1 MTLEGWSYIYTYV
14 SKTFKDKIYIN
25 PIITFLYFHIFLY
38 VGAFYLINLFLAV
51 TNSEFEHIDEN
62 RKKIKEKKSFYKLI
76 KSKYDINEKK
86 KIEKKEKEKLLKIKN
101 NKKSDE
107 TLKEL
112 YYKIKDG
119 SFKIK
124 KNKRDIP
131 KLYST
136 IKDIYIMANNNPEE
150 LFLEK
155 SRIQEEEEYL
165 NLDIERQLKEI
176 KLLIEEKKKE
186 MEKSKVN
193 SKKIAK
199 QKNIKKIEKKE
210 DSNINEAK
218 LTERYKTSGIHF
230 ISTNNGNINSSIDE
244 IKNSQFKLSKLK
256 KEDLN
261 IDVSEIIKLKDN
273 INSNLIEFSIE
284 STIKFNR
291 IFN

>member
-1 MTLEGWSYIYTYV
+1 
-14 SKTFKDKIYIN
+14 
-25 PIITFLYFHIFLY
+25 
-38 VGAFYLINLFLAV
+38 
-51 TNSEFEHIDEN
+51 
-62 RKKIKEKKSFYKLI
+62 LI

-112 YYKIKDG
+112 YHKIKDEAYH
-119 SFKIK
+119 IN

-150 LFLEK
+150 LYLEK
-155 SRIQEEEEYL
+155 SRIQEEEESL
-165 NLDIERQLKEI
+165 CLDIERQRNEI

-193 SKKIAK
+193 SKK
-199 QKNIKKIEKKE
+199 NIKVKNNKKIDKKE
-210 DSNINEAK
+210 ENKTEETKIS
-218 LTERYKTSGIHF
+218 ERYKTSGVHF
-230 ISTNNGNINSSIDE
+230 LSTNNCNLNISSDKN
-244 IKNSQFKLSKLK
+244 KNSQLILSKLK

-273 INSNLIEFSIE
+273 I
-284 STIKFNR
+284 KWR
-291 IFN
+291 K